1 MYINNHTDGL
11 DILEG
16 ERVIG
21 TLNVYVRFDSTVSF
35 MGQFTQNINLSL
47 NKRNEPLPIYSGKCP
62 TSNTFSFLDE
72 TVEGQYCKF
81 SESIYRDHL

>member
-35 MGQFTQNINLSL
+35 MG
-47 NKRNEPLPIYSGKCP
+47 
-62 TSNTFSFLDE
+62 
-72 TVEGQYCKF
+72 
-81 SESIYRDHL
+81 